1 MPTLELPELDSEQQH
16 RIITMALSARFLK
29 EKMKGGKDDKSG
41 GVDTTNILQEVN
53 LDYGRTMNW
62 IIIDK
67 TMEKPASELKDMI
80 KANLS
85 LPPKPP
91 AKEVPYFGMV
101 PIPQHDFPEQFSNFC
116 FNSLF
121 IKEEV
126 IKAMVEI
133 RAECNSLLQD
143 NRIFDVS
150 VKGKTLRVE
159 EFK

>member
-16 RIITMALSARFLK
+16 RIITMALSARYLK
-29 EKMKGGKDDKSG
+29 EKIKGGKDDKNGG
-41 GVDTTNILQEVN
+41 GVDTTTILQEVN
-53 LDYGRTMNW
+53 LDFGRTMNW

-67 TMEKPASELKDMI
+67 TMEKPADQLKDMI
-80 KANLS
+80 QANLT

-91 AKEVPYFGMV
+91 GRVVPYFGMV

-126 IKAMVEI
+126 IKAMVDI
-133 RAECNSLLQD
+133 RAECN
-143 NRIFDVS
+143 
-150 VKGKTLRVE
+150 
-159 EFK
+159 

>member
-29 EKMKGGKDDKSG
+29 EKIKNGKDDKSG
-41 GVDTTNILQEVN
+41 GSSGVDTTAILQEVN

-67 TMEKPASELKDMI
+67 TLEKPVNELKNMI
-80 KANLS
+80 QANLS

-91 AKEVPYFGMV
+91 SREIPYFGMV

-126 IKAMVEI
+126 IKAMVDI
-133 RAECNSLLQD
+133 RQECN
-143 NRIFDVS
+143 
-150 VKGKTLRVE
+150 
-159 EFK
+159 